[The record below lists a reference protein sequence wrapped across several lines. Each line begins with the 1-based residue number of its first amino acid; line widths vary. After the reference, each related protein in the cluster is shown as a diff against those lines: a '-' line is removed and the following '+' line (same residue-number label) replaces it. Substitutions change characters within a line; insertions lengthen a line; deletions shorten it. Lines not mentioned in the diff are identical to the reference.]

1 MKVELLQLRYFF
13 ESANTES
20 FAKTAE
26 KYMVPS
32 SSVSA
37 SVKRLEA
44 ELGCRLFDRT
54 SNRIVLNENGKRMM
68 ESLKIIFDEL
78 DRMSGG
84 LTEQTDDTREI
95 RILVK
100 ALRTAVTDLV
110 IRYKGEHLGTKF
122 KLISEFNEMNGENYD
137 IIIDTE
143 SDSYPGYERFE
154 LYRQRIWIYAA
165 EGSPLCGHR
174 LTLKQLADQPFA
186 AMSQYGNQY
195 KILMKACQR
204 EGFKPN
210 IVAQINDTGC
220 FLKFIESGVAI
231 GAGGELSIQI
241 KNNLRVEPLN
251 VTDFREYQT
260 VCVYYK
266 KESAYGNV
274 KRFIDFL
281 CARGGML
288 RG

>member
-1 MKVELLQLRYFF
+1 MELLQLRYFF
-13 ESANTES
+13 ESANLES

-26 KYMVPS
+26 KYMVPA

-68 ESLKIIFDEL
+68 NSLKVIFDEL

-84 LTEQTDDTREI
+84 LTDQADDTRET

-100 ALRTAVTDLV
+100 ALRTIVTDLV
-110 IRYKGEHLGTKF
+110 IRYKAEHLNTKF
-122 KLISEFNEMNGENYD
+122 RLISEFNEMNGENYD

-143 SDSYPGYERFE
+143 SDSYIGYERFE

-165 EGSPLCGHR
+165 EDSPLCGHR

-195 KILMKACQR
+195 KILMRACQR

-251 VTDFREYQT
+251 VTDFKEYQT
-260 VCVYYK
+260 VCVYYR
-266 KESAYGNV
+266 KEAAYGNV
-274 KRFIDFL
+274 KRFIEFL
-281 CARGGML
+281 RARGGML